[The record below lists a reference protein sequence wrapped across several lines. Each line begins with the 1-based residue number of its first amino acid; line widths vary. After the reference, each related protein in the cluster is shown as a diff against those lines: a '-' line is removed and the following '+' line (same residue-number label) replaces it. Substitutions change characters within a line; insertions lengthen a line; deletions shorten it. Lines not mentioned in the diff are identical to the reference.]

1 MNAFKRMRE
10 ANNLTQEQLANKLH
24 ISQQAVTKWENGY
37 SLPRGATLIKL
48 SKIFGCTLDEL
59 VNDK

>member
-1 MNAFKRMRE
+1 MNLKSLRE
-10 ANNLTQEQLANKLH
+10 SKKMTQEQLAEKLDVGRSA
-24 ISQQAVTKWENGY
+24 ISMWETGY